1 MREIIE
7 SFNDFLWGLPLILG
21 IMGTGIYIS
30 IRLSGIQF
38 KRLGF
43 ALKNTL
49 GKAFEK
55 TDTLDGDISPFSALA
70 TALAATVGTGNIV
83 GVSLAIIMG
92 GPGAIFWMWVAAIF
106 GMATKFA
113 EVTLALN
120 YREKRAGSYVGGP
133 MYYIEKGLNNKKLAK
148 LFAIF
153 ASLAVFGIGNSTQS
167 NAIAGVLRDSFGIN
181 TVISGLV
188 LSGIAA
194 IVIVGGLATIS
205 KVTEK
210 LVPFMSIF
218 YILGSVWII
227 FLNRANLIPAIQSIF
242 VGAFAPMSVAG
253 GAAGLTIKS
262 VISAGVAR
270 GVFTNE
276 AGLGSSPMAHASAS
290 TDHPVRQGLWGITEV
305 FVDTMII
312 CSLTA
317 LVILTTGVD
326 RSVGVDARSLVATA
340 FSSTSSVGGL
350 ILSLGITLFA
360 FSTILGWAYYGEL
373 AISYLLGEKVKKY
386 YRIIYVIMVFI
397 GANMDLGL
405 AWTVANILNGLMAL
419 PNLYAVI
426 KLSPVL
432 VKLKDEFFD
441 KNNGVYLK
449 IGYEKSHHLG
459 TKYSKR
465 ITQYQHW
472 EK

>member
-1 MREIIE
+1 MRQIIE

-30 IRLSGIQF
+30 IRLGGIQF
-38 KRLGF
+38 RKLGF
-43 ALKNTL
+43 ALRNTL
-49 GKAFEK
+49 GRVFEQA
-55 TDTLDGDISPFSALA
+55 DEADGDISPFSALA

-113 EVTLALN
+113 EVTLALA
-120 YREKRAGSYVGGP
+120 YREKRGGSFVGGP
-133 MYYIEKGLNNKKLAK
+133 MYYIEKGLKNKNLAK
-148 LFAIF
+148 LFALF
-153 ASLAVFGIGNSTQS
+153 ASVAVFGIGNSTQS
-167 NAIAGVLRDSFGIN
+167 NAIAGVLRDSFGVN
-181 TVISGLV
+181 TIITGLV
-188 LSGIAA
+188 LSGLAA
-194 IVIVGGLATIS
+194 IVVVGGLATIS

-210 LVPFMSIF
+210 LVPFMSFF

-227 FLNRANLIPAIQSIF
+227 VLNRANLIPAIESIF

-253 GAAGLTIKS
+253 GVAGISIKQ
-262 VISAGVAR
+262 VMSAGVAR

-290 TDHPVRQGLWGITEV
+290 TDHPIRQGLWGMTEV
-305 FVDTMII
+305 FVDTMVI

-326 RSVGVDARSLVATA
+326 RSVGVDARTLVANA
-340 FSSTSSVGGL
+340 FSSTSSIGGL
-350 ILSLGITLFA
+350 ILSLGISLFA

-373 AISYLLGEKVKKY
+373 AISYLLGDGVKKY
-386 YRIIYVIMVFI
+386 YRIIYVIFVFV

-405 AWTVANILNGLMAL
+405 AWTFSNILNGLMAL
-419 PNLYAVI
+419 PNLYALI
-426 KLSPVL
+426 KLAPVL
-432 VKLKDEFFD
+432 TRLEKDFFKD
-441 KNNGVYLK
+441 PM
-449 IGYEKSHHLG
+449 
-459 TKYSKR
+459 R
-465 ITQYQHW
+465 IRKGSQEYQNLLN
-472 EK
+472 

>member
-1 MREIIE
+1 MRQIIE
-7 SFNDFLWGLPLILG
+7 SFNEILWGLPLILG
-21 IMGTGIYIS
+21 ILGTGIYIS
-30 IRLSGIQF
+30 FRLFGIQF
-38 KRLGF
+38 RKLGF

-49 GKAFEK
+49 GKAFAK
-55 TDTLDGDISPFSALA
+55 SDGSDGDISPFSALA

-92 GPGAIFWMWVAAIF
+92 GPGAIFWMWIAAIF
-106 GMATKFA
+106 GMATKFG
-113 EVTLALN
+113 EVTLALA
-120 YREKRAGSYVGGP
+120 YRDKRGGSFVGGP

-148 LFAIF
+148 TFALF

-167 NAIAGVLRDSFGIN
+167 NAIAGVLRDNFGIS
-181 TVISGLV
+181 TIITGLV
-188 LSGIAA
+188 LSILAG
-194 IVIVGGLATIS
+194 IVIVGGLASIS

-242 VGAFAPMSVAG
+242 TGAFVPMSVAG
-253 GAAGLTIKS
+253 GVAGLS
-262 VISAGVAR
+262 VREVISAGVAR

-276 AGLGSSPMAHASAS
+276 AGLGSSPMAHASAT
-290 TDHPVRQGLWGITEV
+290 TDHPVRQGLWGMTEV
-305 FVDTMII
+305 FVDTMVI
-312 CSLTA
+312 CTLTA

-340 FSSTSSVGGL
+340 FASKSAFGGI
-350 ILSLGITLFA
+350 ILSLGISLFA

-373 AISYLLGEKVKKY
+373 SVSYLLGERIKKY
-386 YRIIYVIMVFI
+386 YRILYVIFVFV

-419 PNLYAVI
+419 PNLYALI
-426 KLSPVL
+426 RLSPVIERL
-432 VKLKDEFFD
+432 TKDFFKD
-441 KNNGVYLK
+441 PIRIRKTK
-449 IGYEKSHHLG
+449 EEYEKLL
-459 TKYSKR
+459 K
-465 ITQYQHW
+465 
-472 EK
+472 

>member
-1 MREIIE
+1 MRQIIE

-38 KRLGF
+38 RKLAF
-43 ALKNTL
+43 ALRNTL
-49 GKAFEK
+49 GKVFDQAEEA
-55 TDTLDGDISPFSALA
+55 DGDISPFSALA

-113 EVTLALN
+113 EVTLALA
-120 YREKRAGSYVGGP
+120 YREKRGGSFVGGP
-133 MYYIEKGLNNKKLAK
+133 MYYIEKGLKNKNLAK
-148 LFAIF
+148 LFALF
-153 ASLAVFGIGNSTQS
+153 ASVAVFGIGNSTQS
-167 NAIAGVLRDSFGIN
+167 NAIAGVLRDNFGIN
-181 TVISGLV
+181 TVVTGLILSGL
-188 LSGIAA
+188 AA
-194 IVIVGGLATIS
+194 IVVVGGLATIS

-210 LVPFMSIF
+210 LVPFMSFF
-218 YILGSVWII
+218 YIVGSVWII
-227 FLNRANLIPAIQSIF
+227 FLNRANLIPAIESIF

-253 GAAGLTIKS
+253 GVAGISIKQ
-262 VISAGVAR
+262 VMSAGVAR

-290 TDHPVRQGLWGITEV
+290 TDHPIRQGLWGMTEV
-305 FVDTMII
+305 FVDTMVI

-326 RSVGVDARSLVATA
+326 RSVGVDARTLVANA
-340 FSSTSSVGGL
+340 FSSTSSIGGL
-350 ILSLGITLFA
+350 ILSLGISLFA

-373 AISYLLGEKVKKY
+373 AISYLLGDRIKKY
-386 YRIIYVIMVFI
+386 YRILYVIFVFV

-405 AWTVANILNGLMAL
+405 AWTVSNILNGLMAL
-419 PNLYAVI
+419 PNLYALI
-426 KLSPVL
+426 KLAPVL
-432 VKLKDEFFD
+432 TRLEKDFFKD
-441 KNNGVYLK
+441 PM
-449 IGYEKSHHLG
+449 
-459 TKYSKR
+459 R
-465 ITQYQHW
+465 IRKGSQEYQSLLN
-472 EK
+472 

>member
-1 MREIIE
+1 MRQIIE

-38 KRLGF
+38 RKLGF
-43 ALKNTL
+43 ALRNTL
-49 GKAFEK
+49 GKVFDQAEEA
-55 TDTLDGDISPFSALA
+55 DGDISPFSALA

-113 EVTLALN
+113 EVTLALA
-120 YREKRAGSYVGGP
+120 YREKRGGSFVGGP
-133 MYYIEKGLNNKKLAK
+133 MYYIEKGLKNKNLAK
-148 LFAIF
+148 LFALF
-153 ASLAVFGIGNSTQS
+153 ASVAVFGIGNSTQS
-167 NAIAGVLRDSFGIN
+167 NAIAGVLRDSFGVN
-181 TVISGLV
+181 TIITGLV
-188 LSGIAA
+188 LSGLAA
-194 IVIVGGLATIS
+194 IVVVGGLATIS

-210 LVPFMSIF
+210 LVPFMSFF
-218 YILGSVWII
+218 YIVGSVWII
-227 FLNRANLIPAIQSIF
+227 VLNRANLIPAIESIF

-253 GAAGLTIKS
+253 GVAGISIKQ
-262 VISAGVAR
+262 VMSAGVAR

-290 TDHPVRQGLWGITEV
+290 TDHPIRQGLWGMTEV
-305 FVDTMII
+305 FVDTMVI

-326 RSVGVDARSLVATA
+326 RSVGVDARTLVANA
-340 FSSTSSVGGL
+340 FSSTSSIGGL
-350 ILSLGITLFA
+350 ILSLGISLFA

-373 AISYLLGEKVKKY
+373 AISYLLGDGVKKY
-386 YRIIYVIMVFI
+386 YRIIYVIFVFV

-405 AWTVANILNGLMAL
+405 AWTVSNILNGLMAL
-419 PNLYAVI
+419 PNLYALI
-426 KLSPVL
+426 RLAPVL
-432 VKLKDEFFD
+432 IRLEKDFFKD
-441 KNNGVYLK
+441 PM
-449 IGYEKSHHLG
+449 
-459 TKYSKR
+459 R
-465 ITQYQHW
+465 IRKGSQEYQSLLN
-472 EK
+472 

>member
-113 EVTLALN
+113 EVTLAIN

-167 NAIAGVLRDSFGIN
+167 NAIAGVLRDSFGIS

-253 GAAGLTIKS
+253 GAAGLTLKS

-449 IGYEKSHHLG
+449 DRG
-459 TKYSKR
+459 
-465 ITQYQHW
+465 
-472 EK
+472 

>member
-1 MREIIE
+1 MRQIIE

-30 IRLSGIQF
+30 IRLGGIQF
-38 KRLGF
+38 RKLGF
-43 ALKNTL
+43 ALRNTL
-49 GKAFEK
+49 GKVFDQAEEA
-55 TDTLDGDISPFSALA
+55 DGDISPFSALA

-113 EVTLALN
+113 EVTLALA
-120 YREKRAGSYVGGP
+120 YREKRGGSFVGGP
-133 MYYIEKGLNNKKLAK
+133 MYYIEKGLKNKNLAK
-148 LFAIF
+148 LFALF
-153 ASLAVFGIGNSTQS
+153 ASVAVFGIGNSTQS
-167 NAIAGVLRDSFGIN
+167 NAIAGVLRDSFGVN
-181 TVISGLV
+181 TIITGLV
-188 LSGIAA
+188 LSGLAA
-194 IVIVGGLATIS
+194 IVVVGGLATIS

-210 LVPFMSIF
+210 LVPFMSFF

-227 FLNRANLIPAIQSIF
+227 VLNRANLIPAIESIF

-253 GAAGLTIKS
+253 GVAGISIKQ
-262 VISAGVAR
+262 VMSAGVAR

-290 TDHPVRQGLWGITEV
+290 TDHPIRQGLWGMTEV
-305 FVDTMII
+305 FVDTMVI

-326 RSVGVDARSLVATA
+326 RSVGVDARTLVANA
-340 FSSTSSVGGL
+340 FSSTSSIGGL
-350 ILSLGITLFA
+350 ILSLGISLFA

-373 AISYLLGEKVKKY
+373 AISYLLGDRIKKY
-386 YRIIYVIMVFI
+386 YRILYVIFVFV

-405 AWTVANILNGLMAL
+405 AWTFSNILNGLMAL
-419 PNLYAVI
+419 PNLYALI
-426 KLSPVL
+426 RLAPVL
-432 VKLKDEFFD
+432 TRLEKDFFKD
-441 KNNGVYLK
+441 PM
-449 IGYEKSHHLG
+449 
-459 TKYSKR
+459 R
-465 ITQYQHW
+465 IRKGSQEYQSLLN
-472 EK
+472 

>member
-1 MREIIE
+1 MRQIIE

-30 IRLSGIQF
+30 IRLGGIQF
-38 KRLGF
+38 RKLGF
-43 ALKNTL
+43 ALRNTL
-49 GKAFEK
+49 GKVFEQA
-55 TDTLDGDISPFSALA
+55 DEADGDISPFSALA

-113 EVTLALN
+113 EVTLALA
-120 YREKRAGSYVGGP
+120 YREKRGGSFVGGP
-133 MYYIEKGLNNKKLAK
+133 MYYIEKGLKNKNLAK
-148 LFAIF
+148 LFALF
-153 ASLAVFGIGNSTQS
+153 ASVAVFGIGNSTQS
-167 NAIAGVLRDSFGIN
+167 NAIAGVLRDNFGVN
-181 TVISGLV
+181 TIVTGLILSGL
-188 LSGIAA
+188 AA
-194 IVIVGGLATIS
+194 IVVVGGLATIS

-210 LVPFMSIF
+210 LVPFMSFF

-227 FLNRANLIPAIQSIF
+227 FLNRANLIPAIESIF

-253 GAAGLTIKS
+253 GVVGLSIKQ
-262 VISAGVAR
+262 VMSAGVAR

-290 TDHPVRQGLWGITEV
+290 TDHPIRQGLWGMTEV
-305 FVDTMII
+305 FVDTMVI

-326 RSVGVDARSLVATA
+326 RSVGVDARTLVANA
-340 FSSTSSVGGL
+340 FSSTSSIGGL
-350 ILSLGITLFA
+350 ILSLGISLFA

-373 AISYLLGEKVKKY
+373 AISYLLGDGVKKY
-386 YRIIYVIMVFI
+386 YRIIYVIFVFV

-405 AWTVANILNGLMAL
+405 AWTFSNILNGLMAL
-419 PNLYAVI
+419 PNLYALI
-426 KLSPVL
+426 KLAPVL
-432 VKLKDEFFD
+432 TRLEKDFFKD
-441 KNNGVYLK
+441 PM
-449 IGYEKSHHLG
+449 
-459 TKYSKR
+459 R
-465 ITQYQHW
+465 IRKGSQEYQNLLN
-472 EK
+472 

>member
-113 EVTLALN
+113 EVTLAIN

-218 YILGSVWII
+218 YILGSAWII

-253 GAAGLTIKS
+253 GAAGLTVKS

-340 FSSTSSVGGL
+340 FSSTSSAGGL

-449 IGYEKSHHLG
+449 DRG
-459 TKYSKR
+459 
-465 ITQYQHW
+465 
-472 EK
+472 

>member
-1 MREIIE
+1 MRQIIE

-21 IMGTGIYIS
+21 ILGTGIYIS
-30 IRLSGIQF
+30 FRLSGIQF
-38 KRLGF
+38 RKLGF

-49 GKAFEK
+49 GKAFAK
-55 TDTLDGDISPFSALA
+55 ADGSDGDISPFSALA

-92 GPGAIFWMWVAAIF
+92 GPGAIFWMWIAAIF

-113 EVTLALN
+113 EVTLALA
-120 YREKRAGSYVGGP
+120 YRENRGGSFVGGP

-148 LFAIF
+148 TFALF

-167 NAIAGVLRDSFGIN
+167 NAIAGVLRDNFGIS
-181 TVISGLV
+181 TILTGLV
-188 LSGIAA
+188 LSILAG
-194 IVIVGGLATIS
+194 IVIVGGLASIS

-227 FLNRANLIPAIQSIF
+227 FLNRENLLPAIQSIF
-242 VGAFAPMSVAG
+242 TGAFAPMSVAG
-253 GAAGLTIKS
+253 GVAGLS
-262 VISAGVAR
+262 VREVISAGVAR

-276 AGLGSSPMAHASAS
+276 AGLGSSPMAHASAT
-290 TDHPVRQGLWGITEV
+290 TDHPVRQGLWGMTEV
-305 FVDTMII
+305 FVDTMVI

-340 FSSTSSVGGL
+340 FASKSAFGGI
-350 ILSLGITLFA
+350 ILSLGISLFA

-373 AISYLLGEKVKKY
+373 SVSYLLGERIKKY
-386 YRIIYVIMVFI
+386 YRILYVIFVFV

-419 PNLYAVI
+419 PNLYALI
-426 KLSPVL
+426 RLSPVIERL
-432 VKLKDEFFD
+432 QKDFFKD
-441 KNNGVYLK
+441 PARIRKTK
-449 IGYEKSHHLG
+449 EEYEKFL
-459 TKYSKR
+459 K
-465 ITQYQHW
+465 
-472 EK
+472 

>member
-1 MREIIE
+1 MRQIIE

-21 IMGTGIYIS
+21 ILGTGIYIS
-30 IRLSGIQF
+30 FRLYGIQF
-38 KRLGF
+38 RKLGF

-49 GKAFEK
+49 GKAFAK
-55 TDTLDGDISPFSALA
+55 ADGSDGDISPFSALA

-92 GPGAIFWMWVAAIF
+92 GPGAIFWMWIAAIF

-113 EVTLALN
+113 EVTLALA
-120 YREKRAGSYVGGP
+120 YRDKRGGSLVGGP

-148 LFAIF
+148 TFALF

-167 NAIAGVLRDSFGIN
+167 NAIAGVLRDNFGIS
-181 TVISGLV
+181 TILTGLV
-188 LSGIAA
+188 LSILAG
-194 IVIVGGLATIS
+194 IVIVGGLASIS

-242 VGAFAPMSVAG
+242 TGAFAPMSVAG
-253 GAAGLTIKS
+253 GVAGLS
-262 VISAGVAR
+262 VREVISAGVAR

-276 AGLGSSPMAHASAS
+276 AGLGSSPMAHASAT
-290 TDHPVRQGLWGITEV
+290 TDHPVRQGLWGMTEV
-305 FVDTMII
+305 FVDTMVI
-312 CSLTA
+312 CTLTA

-340 FSSTSSVGGL
+340 FASKSAFGGI
-350 ILSLGITLFA
+350 ILSLGISLFA

-373 AISYLLGEKVKKY
+373 SVSYLLGERIKKY
-386 YRIIYVIMVFI
+386 YRILYVIFVFV

-419 PNLYAVI
+419 PNLYALI
-426 KLSPVL
+426 RLSPVIERL
-432 VKLKDEFFD
+432 TKDFFKD
-441 KNNGVYLK
+441 PARIRKTK
-449 IGYEKSHHLG
+449 EEYEKL
-459 TKYSKR
+459 
-465 ITQYQHW
+465 IN
-472 EK
+472 

>member
-113 EVTLALN
+113 EVTLAIN
-120 YREKRAGSYVGGP
+120 YREKRAGSYVGGS

-253 GAAGLTIKS
+253 GAAGLTVKS

-441 KNNGVYLK
+441 KKNGVYLK
-449 IGYEKSHHLG
+449 DRG
-459 TKYSKR
+459 
-465 ITQYQHW
+465 
-472 EK
+472 

>member
-113 EVTLALN
+113 EVILAIN

-253 GAAGLTIKS
+253 GAAGLTVKS

-340 FSSTSSVGGL
+340 FSSTSPVGGL

-449 IGYEKSHHLG
+449 DRG
-459 TKYSKR
+459 
-465 ITQYQHW
+465 
-472 EK
+472 

>member
-1 MREIIE
+1 MRQIIE

-38 KRLGF
+38 RKLGF
-43 ALKNTL
+43 ALRNTL
-49 GKAFEK
+49 GKVFDQAEEA
-55 TDTLDGDISPFSALA
+55 DGDISPFSALA

-113 EVTLALN
+113 EVTLALA
-120 YREKRAGSYVGGP
+120 YREKRGGSFVGGP
-133 MYYIEKGLNNKKLAK
+133 MYYIEKGLKNKNLAK
-148 LFAIF
+148 LFALF
-153 ASLAVFGIGNSTQS
+153 ASVAVFGIGNSTQS
-167 NAIAGVLRDSFGIN
+167 NAIAGVLRDSFGVN
-181 TVISGLV
+181 TIITGLV
-188 LSGIAA
+188 LSGLAA
-194 IVIVGGLATIS
+194 IVVVGGLATIS

-210 LVPFMSIF
+210 LVPFMSFF
-218 YILGSVWII
+218 YIVGSVWII
-227 FLNRANLIPAIQSIF
+227 VLNRANLIPAIESIF

-253 GAAGLTIKS
+253 GVAGISIKQ
-262 VISAGVAR
+262 VMSAGVAR

-290 TDHPVRQGLWGITEV
+290 TDHPIRQGLWGMTEV
-305 FVDTMII
+305 FVDTMVI

-326 RSVGVDARSLVATA
+326 RSVGVDARTLVANA
-340 FSSTSSVGGL
+340 FSSTSSIGGL
-350 ILSLGITLFA
+350 ILSLGISLFA

-373 AISYLLGEKVKKY
+373 AISYLLGDGVKKY
-386 YRIIYVIMVFI
+386 YRIVYVIFVFV

-405 AWTVANILNGLMAL
+405 AWTVSNILNGLMAL
-419 PNLYAVI
+419 PNLYALI
-426 KLSPVL
+426 RLAPVL
-432 VKLKDEFFD
+432 IRLEKDFFKD
-441 KNNGVYLK
+441 PM
-449 IGYEKSHHLG
+449 
-459 TKYSKR
+459 R
-465 ITQYQHW
+465 IRKGSQEYQSLLN
-472 EK
+472 

>member
-1 MREIIE
+1 MRQIIE

-30 IRLSGIQF
+30 IRLGGIQF
-38 KRLGF
+38 RKLAF
-43 ALKNTL
+43 ALRNTL
-49 GKAFEK
+49 GKVFDQAEEA
-55 TDTLDGDISPFSALA
+55 DGDISPFSALA

-113 EVTLALN
+113 EVTLALA
-120 YREKRAGSYVGGP
+120 YREKRGGSFVGGP
-133 MYYIEKGLNNKKLAK
+133 MYYIEKGLKNKNLAK
-148 LFAIF
+148 LFALF
-153 ASLAVFGIGNSTQS
+153 ASVAVFGIGNSTQS

-181 TVISGLV
+181 TVVTGLILSGL
-188 LSGIAA
+188 AA
-194 IVIVGGLATIS
+194 IVVVGGLATIS

-210 LVPFMSIF
+210 LVPFMSFF

-227 FLNRANLIPAIQSIF
+227 VLNRANLIPAIESIF
-242 VGAFAPMSVAG
+242 VGAFAPMSLAGGVAG
-253 GAAGLTIKS
+253 LSIKQ
-262 VISAGVAR
+262 VMSAGVAR

-290 TDHPVRQGLWGITEV
+290 TDHPVRQGLWGMTEV
-305 FVDTMII
+305 FVDTMVI

-326 RSVGVDARSLVATA
+326 RSVGVDARTLVANA
-340 FSSTSSVGGL
+340 FSSTSSIGGL
-350 ILSLGITLFA
+350 ILSLGISLFA

-373 AISYLLGEKVKKY
+373 AISYLLGDGVKKY
-386 YRIIYVIMVFI
+386 YRIIYVIFVFV

-405 AWTVANILNGLMAL
+405 AWTFSNILNGLMAL
-419 PNLYAVI
+419 PNLYALI
-426 KLSPVL
+426 RLAPVL
-432 VKLKDEFFD
+432 TRLEKDFFKD
-441 KNNGVYLK
+441 PM
-449 IGYEKSHHLG
+449 
-459 TKYSKR
+459 R
-465 ITQYQHW
+465 IRKGSQEYQSLLN
-472 EK
+472 